1 MGYYSSNNLKTLTHW
16 QSNKTGGGIKFLP
29 RGVDFCGFILND
41 KKYYMPM
48 DIQDGISESGVS
60 LGTSN
65 IGYPNEW
72 YGFKFDFEDMTPEY
86 SEICKGPVDSVS
98 GNFKYFY
105 RAIFRLAANSK
116 CNWATKVLRAASPL
130 DVTGNGDKVKSGEVV
145 GICIPLFNIYVLME
159 GSCDNTDFSE
169 MPDFIKKFKPGPQL
183 APFQSMGSAADLAPR
198 LFSSSGKIVSGA
210 KLLKHKKGSSYSGY
224 YRMAG
229 CSHVNSKIYYF
240 SGGCSGTS
248 CFSVVTP
255 ENKNDAINTYMSGG
269 SIVSADGSKMHVRY
283 DLSKFFYGSERVD
296 SYSFLHFGKHG
307 NAQYNISREP
317 AGYILTEGVLW
328 KQPE

>member
-1 MGYYSSNNLKTLTHW
+1 MGYYFSNSLKTLTHW
-16 QSNKTGGGIKFLP
+16 QSHKTGGGTKFLP
-29 RGVDFCGFILND
+29 RGLDFCGFILND

-48 DIQDGISESGVS
+48 EIQDGISESGVS

-72 YGFKFDFEDMTPEY
+72 YGIKFDFASMTPEY
-86 SEICKGPVDSVS
+86 SEICKGPVDHVS

-116 CNWATKVLRAASPL
+116 CNWSTKVLRTASPL

-145 GICIPLFNIYVLME
+145 GICVPVFNIYILMN
-159 GSCDNTDFSE
+159 GSCDNTDYAD

-183 APFQSMGSAADLAPR
+183 KPGQSMGSSADLAPR
-198 LFSSSGKIVSGA
+198 LFRSSGKIIDGA
-210 KLLKHKKGSSYSGY
+210 KLIEHKKGLSYSGY
-224 YRMAG
+224 ERMFG

-240 SGGCSGTS
+240 SGGCSGS
-248 CFSVVTP
+248 QCFSVFTP
-255 ENKNDAINTYMSGG
+255 KSSDDLNNTYMSGG
-269 SIVSADGSKMHVRY
+269 SIVSPFNGGLSSK
-283 DLSKFFYGSERVD
+283 DLNKVHYGSEYV
-296 SYSFLHFGKHG
+296 YSESNIHFGKSG
-307 NAQYNISREP
+307 NAFYNITREP